1 MQQHACCT
9 NKYIDS
15 SSETVFNYIF
25 EVAIAYHMIKFAL
38 CSLLKLLCKNKRKS
52 DASLSV
58 KVLGTLKVKPHY

>member
-1 MQQHACCT
+1 MQQHASCK

-25 EVAIAYHMIKFAL
+25 WGSNSVSHGKVYIMLTFEA
-38 CSLLKLLCKNKRKS
+38 SLQKKKS

-58 KVLGTLKVKPHY
+58 KVLGTLEVKPHY